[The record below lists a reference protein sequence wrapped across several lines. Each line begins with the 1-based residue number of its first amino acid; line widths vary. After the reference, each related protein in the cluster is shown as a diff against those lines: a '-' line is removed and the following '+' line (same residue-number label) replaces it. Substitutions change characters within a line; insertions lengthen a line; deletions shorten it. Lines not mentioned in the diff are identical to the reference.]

1 MNFFVEALRNLAL
14 TLLRGFK
21 FHQAPL
27 IPPLTPLLGK
37 KYVIGHHSKGW
48 IGCL

>member
-37 KYVIGHHSKGW
+37 SMSSVIIAKDG
-48 IGCL
+48 